1 MLNNDECIYFNQTVL
16 SEPIYVECSRRYLW
30 DRLKRFTIVSVL
42 AITVL
47 VGSSISFII
56 DSFDRVNQMWL
67 FIFLLLYSIF
77 IGYTINQYIL
87 SFHRQYRKMKRNS
100 ITSTYDI
107 YFFDQTIKIKMSGK
121 AYLLKYSQISK
132 ITHLK
137 DLYMLYTDNTFS
149 GPDYFVIDPT
159 GFSTETSE
167 GFLEYLNAKTV

>member
-87 SFHRQYRKMKRNS
+87 SFHRQYSKNEKEQYHQHLRYLFFWSNYQDKNERQS
-100 ITSTYDI
+100 IFIEIFSNFKDNPFERFI
-107 YFFDQTIKIKMSGK
+107 YVIYGQHVFRAGLFCDRSNRFF
-121 AYLLKYSQISK
+121 
-132 ITHLK
+132 
-137 DLYMLYTDNTFS
+137 
-149 GPDYFVIDPT
+149 
-159 GFSTETSE
+159 
-167 GFLEYLNAKTV
+167 